1 MLVPARRAALVPRFV
16 PLASARLH
24 SPRLRARSILT
35 PVAPAVRTVFGAL
48 ALAALAWAG
57 PARAA
62 IAQAG
67 APVLTPPAA
76 ASEGALPPVPNSA
89 LDAPLFYQLLIG
101 ELELRGGENGTA
113 YAVILDAARR
123 TRDEALFRRAVDIAL
138 AARSGEQALA
148 AARAWRSSRP
158 ESADALRTQLQ
169 ILVALGRLADAAEP
183 ARALINATPPEERGN
198 TIAALPRFFG
208 RAGEPKAVAALVEEI
223 VRPHMQAE
231 ATRVPAR
238 VAQGRAWLAAGDDAR
253 ALALAREA
261 ASLEPAASGPV
272 LLALEMM
279 KKQPEAESIVASF
292 MARPDAEP
300 QIRLAY
306 VRALTDGQRYAEA
319 VTQLQQAVRQQPD
332 FAPAYLTLGALQLEL
347 RSPREAETALKRYVE
362 LVQGP
367 AAANGAAP
375 GTGGL
380 APAVPVAPPA
390 ASTDEGDDD
399 DAPLARAGSERGL
412 VQAWLM
418 LAQAA
423 EQRGDFAG
431 AEGWLARIEDPRR
444 ALEVQTRRAS
454 MLARQGKVSEAR
466 QMIRQAP
473 ERTTEDGRAKLVAE
487 LGVLR
492 EVKRWREAYDLLA
505 GALKRQPDDS
515 DFVYEQAMMAEKL
528 ERVDEMERL
537 LRRVIELKPTNAH
550 AYNALGYSLADRRQ
564 RLPEA
569 RDLIRRALELAPGDP
584 FITDSLGWVEFRMG
598 NGEAALRHLE
608 GAWRARPDT
617 EIGAHLGEV
626 LWTLGRKDEARR
638 IWREARAKD
647 ANNEVLRETLK
658 RLRVEL

>member
-1 MLVPARRAALVPRFV
+1 MPHSDSRAAPLPCLPARWLPT
-16 PLASARLH
+16 SG
-24 SPRLRARSILT
+24 T
-35 PVAPAVRTVFGAL
+35 
-48 ALAALAWAG
+48 LAAWAVLGAVVLPALAG
-57 PARAA
+57 PAA
-62 IAQAG
+62 AQAQG
-67 APVLTPPAA
+67 VQVNAPPAA
-76 ASEGALPPVPNSA
+76 AGPAASAPAPNSA

-101 ELELRGGENGTA
+101 ELELRGGESGTA

-148 AARAWRSSRP
+148 ASRAWRSSRP

-183 ARALINATPPEERGN
+183 ARALINAAPPAERGN
-198 TIAALPRFFG
+198 TIAALPRFFA

-231 ATRVPAR
+231 ATRVAAR
-238 VAQGRAWLAAGDDAR
+238 VAQGRAWLAAGDGAR
-253 ALALAREA
+253 ALALVREA
-261 ASLEPAASGPV
+261 ASLEPAAPGPV

-279 KKQPEAESIVASF
+279 KKQPEAEGIVTAF
-292 MARPDAEP
+292 MARNDVEP
-300 QIRLAY
+300 PMRLAY
-306 VRALTDGQRYAEA
+306 VRALTDAQRYAEA
-319 VTQLQQAVRQQPD
+319 VAQLQQAVRQQPT

-347 RSPREAETALKRYVE
+347 RSPREAEKALERYVE
-362 LVQGP
+362 LVQAP
-367 AAANGAAP
+367 AANGAGVGAAAGSPAP
-375 GTGGL
+375 GRE
-380 APAVPVAPPA
+380 AVPVAPA
-390 ASTDEGDDD
+390 ADDSDDD
-399 DAPLARAGSERGL
+399 DEPTRTGPGRGL

-423 EQRGDFAG
+423 EQRGDFAA
-431 AEGWLARIEDPRR
+431 AESWLARIDDPRR
-444 ALEVQTRRAS
+444 VLEVQTRRAS
-454 MLARQGKVSEAR
+454 MLARQGKLSEAR

-492 EVKRWREAYDLLA
+492 EVKRWREAYELLA

-528 ERVDEMERL
+528 ERLDEMERL

-569 RDLIRRALELAPGDP
+569 RELIRRALELAPGDP

-608 GAWRARPDT
+608 GAWRARPDA

-626 LWTLGRKDEARR
+626 LWSLGRKDDARR
-638 IWREARAKD
+638 IWREARGKD
-647 ANNEVLRETLK
+647 AANEVLRETLK
-658 RLRVEL
+658 RLRVEP